1 MKKIMKKV
9 LSLMLA
15 LVMVVSLAPMTAKA
29 ADPTV
34 LDTQTISD
42 VEAGG
47 TGEYYYLPEGYGTYS
62 VKVEGEGEFTVGIYD
77 VPMSNMP
84 TKIVSTEGVVETE
97 ITTNMMLSSISLMV
111 LNGSDSVQDYAVTVT
126 STNAEIGGGNEDTNA
141 LKVGA
146 NSVDVTVEN
155 YYCEGTQVTFTAEEA
170 GTYVLSPATGETNA
184 DVGVLDD
191 YGIEWVT
198 LPYEFDAEEGET
210 VTFVVCTTAYMTLTE
225 DTIDLVI
232 EKATAGNEN
241 VLVVGNNSV
250 DVTVENYYCEGT
262 QVTFTAEET
271 GTYVLSPAEGENN
284 ADIGVLDTYGIEWV
298 TLPYEFDAEEGE
310 TVTFVVCTTAYMTL
324 TEDTIDLVIEK
335 ATAGNENVLVVGNN
349 SVDVTVENYY
359 CEGTQVTFT
368 AEEDGTYVLSPA
380 EGENNA
386 DIGVLDAYGIEWVT
400 LPYEFDAAEGEK
412 VTFVVCTTAYMTLT
426 EDTID
431 LVIAKGEKAPVVYE
445 GSGTEEDP
453 YIMLMGENA
462 VTFELADTYAY
473 FKYTATEKGALML
486 TMNCD
491 SWFYDGYVNDSGEQ
505 FINANKTWETT
516 ANESTEENAN
526 ALRTLY
532 LEAGD
537 VVIFRV
543 STASV
548 DWTRPAGT
556 VEFNAFFMAGAEPE
570 DGDEDKDEYVVSDA
584 VLVLGEN
591 VVELDPTAETTVFE
605 FNPEEAGV
613 YVFTTD
619 NGVLGYWGAGSYFV
633 SDYTGEDKETTLE
646 YNLENVGPSI
656 MVGVTGAEG
665 EATITV
671 KLAGEAETKP
681 VIPTIIYENLVVPEY
696 SDEFEVIPTNVVDV
710 YDTVKDQ
717 AFLGEDGYCHLNDV
731 DGPVLFVNLHGTTI
745 SLLEAYGYGRLN
757 GVIVD
762 DDDKTIAIVDFN
774 TAFEEYYA
782 AASDNYY
789 YPLTEDLATILQA
802 VGANEGWYEEGG
814 FVGGTYPND
823 DAWMFACY
831 YDENITS
838 LETEVEEAEDDG
850 KMNVEIKGESSK
862 VTAESFEIIAAL
874 NEDTAVVLEVEV
886 GDEVVTF
893 EFAADSLALVDG
905 KETYDF
911 SVELIDDYAE
921 ATEDKANIE
930 KDKFVLRVNF
940 NYEGKLPATAT
951 ISIPVGTD
959 YANKTLYYYQILADG
974 TLKYVCDAKV
984 DAKGIAKVTQD
995 HCSDYVLL
1003 AEKPAEAGD
1012 GTVAPGGTTTGDSTN
1027 IALWIAVLG
1036 LGVVA
1041 IAGSVVMR
1049 KREF

>member
-1 MKKIMKKV
+1 
-9 LSLMLA
+9 ML
-15 LVMVVSLAPMTAKA
+15 
-29 ADPTV
+29 D
-34 LDTQTISD
+34 
-42 VEAGG
+42 
-47 TGEYYYLPEGYGTYS
+47 
-62 VKVEGEGEFTVGIYD
+62 GIG
-77 VPMSNMP
+77 
-84 TKIVSTEGVVETE
+84 KGGVVVAAGDVIKLGFGHEDGT
-97 ITTNMMLSSISLMV
+97 
-111 LNGSDSVQDYAVTVT
+111 
-126 STNAEIGGGNEDTNA
+126 AEIPFE
-141 LKVGA
+141 
-146 NSVDVTVEN
+146 VE
-155 YYCEGTQVTFTAEEA
+155 FEA
-170 GTYVLSPATGETNA
+170 GTFTKVPNGKENAPYVMVMGDN
-184 DVGVLDD
+184 
-191 YGIEWVT
+191 
-198 LPYEFDAEEGET
+198 T
-210 VTFVVCTTAYMTLTE
+210 VNVPENTAVWY
-225 DTIDLVI
+225 
-232 EKATAGNEN
+232 
-241 VLVVGNNSV
+241 
-250 DVTVENYYCEGT
+250 
-262 QVTFTAEET
+262 
-271 GTYVLSPAEGENN
+271 TYV
-284 ADIGVLDTYGIEWV
+284 
-298 TLPYEFDAEEGE
+298 
-310 TVTFVVCTTAYMTL
+310 
-324 TEDTIDLVIEK
+324 
-335 ATAGNENVLVVGNN
+335 AT
-349 SVDVTVENYY
+349 
-359 CEGTQVTFT
+359 
-368 AEEDGTYVLSPA
+368 EDGTLAITMKTDESP
-380 EGENNA
+380 
-386 DIGVLDAYGIEWVT
+386 
-400 LPYEFDAAEGEK
+400 
-412 VTFVVCTTAYMTLT
+412 
-426 EDTID
+426 
-431 LVIAKGEKAPVVYE
+431 KG
-445 GSGTEEDP
+445 
-453 YIMLMGENA
+453 
-462 VTFELADTYAY
+462 
-473 FKYTATEKGALML
+473 
-486 TMNCD
+486 
-491 SWFYDGYVNDSGEQ
+491 WFYDGYVNDYDYTY
-505 FINANKTWETT
+505 FPANPETYMGPS
-516 ANESTEENAN
+516 STDTDPAS
-526 ALRTLY
+526 LRSIPV
-532 LEAGD
+532 EAGD
-537 VVIFRV
+537 VVKFMV
-543 STASV
+543 MTAWDEEYV
-548 DWTRPAGT
+548 RPAGT
-556 VEFNAFFMAGAEPE
+556 VVFSAWFTAGEVS
-570 DGDEDKDEYVVSDA
+570 GSDEKSEKVISDE

-591 VVELDPTAETTVFE
+591 VVELDPTAETTIFE

-619 NGVLGYWGAGSYFV
+619 NGVLGYWGGGSFFTQ
-633 SDYTGEDKETTLE
+633 DLTENKTTTLE

-656 MVGVTGAEG
+656 MIGVTGAEG

-1012 GTVAPGGTTTGDSTN
+1012 GTVAPGGTTTGDATN